1 MYVLRTFIFKKQIR
15 KRLGDEMEYRK
26 LGKSGLKLPVISYGL
41 WQNVNADSKIE
52 DVEEMIYTAYKHG
65 VTHFDLANNYGLPNG
80 SAEERFGEVLK
91 RGFNQ
96 HRDKIIISTKAG
108 YGMWDGPYGDGGSRK
123 YLFASLNQSLER
135 MGLEYVDIFY
145 HHRFDPE
152 TDLMETMLALRDIVL
167 QGKALYVGLSNYNYE
182 QMLRAIK
189 ILDELHVPYVVAQ
202 NCYNIIDNGH
212 EQEALRAAEYTNTGF
227 VAFSPIAQGRLT
239 NKYIDGIPSESRAA
253 DTTSVFLNED
263 NITDELRELLVGL
276 KAIADNR
283 GISIVQ
289 LALLWALRKPSVT
302 SLIAGFRTKEQLLEN
317 LAIVDMEPLTED
329 EILAISKL
337 Q

>member
-1 MYVLRTFIFKKQIR
+1 
-15 KRLGDEMEYRK
+15 MEYRK